1 MVFFLYFYPSHW
13 VITIERSIH
22 WNCFLLT
29 KENIR
34 RIVMSLERFGF
45 FAQRIKV
52 FLDSL
57 TKKIIH
63 WAIIFNPN
71 KRNTCTG
78 CKLAFMYIHEELVK
92 SWNRKNVQYPYYWL
106 VSLDLTKQAYRF
118 STEFHK
124 AVFRRIT
131 HTVICTHFSLE
142 VASTRHSTF
151 VWGSFHVLAFM
162 GTMRDGAY
170 CVLKYPKDCLQ
181 NKENR
186 HTV

>member
-1 MVFFLYFYPSHW
+1 M
-13 VITIERSIH
+13 ERSIH
-22 WNCFLLT
+22 WNCFILT

-57 TKKIIH
+57 TKKIIY

-71 KRNTCTG
+71 KWKICTERN
-78 CKLAFMYIHEELVK
+78 LALMYIHEEWVK
-92 SWNRKNVQYPYYWL
+92 CWNRKNIQYPYVWL
-106 VSLDLTKQAYRF
+106 LSLDLTKKEYRF

-124 AVFRRIT
+124 GLFRRIT
-131 HTVICTHFSLE
+131 HTVICTIFSLK
-142 VASTRHSTF
+142 VASTRYSTF
-151 VWGSFHVLAFM
+151 VWGPFHVLAFM
-162 GTMRDGAY
+162 GTMWDSAK

-181 NKENR
+181 NKKYR